1 LLPDTFIA
9 SLQGLPGF
17 DQEAFIKAHEQQEQL
32 TSLRLNRFKS
42 FELGGHTLL
51 NDKEAI
57 PWCNNGFYLKQRP
70 LFVLD
75 PLWHAG
81 AYYVQEASSMF
92 IQYLLEQ
99 VIPYPQPMKVLD
111 LCAAPGGKTT
121 LLANYFSNGLVVA
134 NETIKPRNA
143 ILVENLT
150 KWGADNIVVT
160 QNDPTHFKALPD
172 FFDVL
177 MIDAPCSGSGLF
189 RKDTEAIAHWSE
201 QSVQHCSTR
210 QARIVEDSIDCLKEG
225 GYLIYST
232 CSYSSEENEKRMDQI
247 AAIAGMKNI
256 QFDIPS
262 HWNIVTTYSEENKC
276 QGFRFYPDKVKG
288 EGFFITVFKK
298 ETSTSSGYYDT
309 TPTSIVATKKELE
322 VIKSHFEVPENYDY
336 INHQNSILALPHLFQ
351 QELNGLMN
359 HLYIKKMGLSLG
371 EIKGAD
377 LIPSHALAMST
388 WSNLPYQTLEVDEA
402 TALQYLR
409 RADLHLPTGKGWH
422 TLTFKNI
429 RLGWAKLLPNR
440 SNNYYP
446 NEWRILNY

>member
-1 LLPDTFIA
+1 MLPDSFIA

-17 DQEAFIKAHEQQEQL
+17 DQEAFIKVHEQQEQL
-32 TSLRLNRFKS
+32 TSIRLNRFKT

-75 PLWHAG
+75 PFWHAG

-309 TPTSIVATKKELE
+309 TPTSTVATKKELE
-322 VIKSHFEVPENYDY
+322 VLKSHFEVPENYDY